1 MNRRALSLLLLT
13 LLSAWAC
20 PVVAA
25 PIDAPRAARLKG
37 ALGEIKAPAA
47 TVRFIDVDQG
57 DATLISIDGKHVLI
71 DSGPPKAADGLVR
84 DLRAWGVTQID
95 LLINTHAHADH
106 IGGAAKLIEAIPVK
120 AALDPGVIHPS
131 SAYKKMLKALE
142 DHQIP
147 VRQAR
152 AGREIKIGSARLKIL
167 APKDPLFT
175 GTRSDHNANSV
186 VTRLDVG
193 GVRFLF
199 MGDAEAETEERLIS
213 DGEDIKALVLKVAHH
228 GSGYATHEPFIGA
241 VTPRVGVISCG
252 ISNNYGHPNP
262 GTIARLESHG
272 VAVFQTQLD
281 GTTTIQTDGVKI
293 AIQIEPKAIDPKSQ
307 WQIDPNIA
315 TAEALERL
323 PTVGVKLAAKIVA
336 HRQAHGPFKSVEAL
350 GAVPG
355 VSAKRLGRMAPHLK
369 IGAGGEMEGMEGV
382 ASATPRADGR
392 LNLNTASL
400 EQLKGLPGIGEKT
413 AAQIIAAR
421 PLSGPSDVLRIK
433 GIGEKKWAK
442 IAPKVSFE

>member
-199 MGDAEAETEERLIS
+199 MGDAEAETEERLI
-213 DGEDIKALVLKVAHH
+213 
-228 GSGYATHEPFIGA
+228 
-241 VTPRVGVISCG
+241 
-252 ISNNYGHPNP
+252 
-262 GTIARLESHG
+262 
-272 VAVFQTQLD
+272 
-281 GTTTIQTDGVKI
+281 
-293 AIQIEPKAIDPKSQ
+293 
-307 WQIDPNIA
+307 
-315 TAEALERL
+315 
-323 PTVGVKLAAKIVA
+323 
-336 HRQAHGPFKSVEAL
+336 
-350 GAVPG
+350 
-355 VSAKRLGRMAPHLK
+355 
-369 IGAGGEMEGMEGV
+369 
-382 ASATPRADGR
+382 
-392 LNLNTASL
+392 
-400 EQLKGLPGIGEKT
+400 
-413 AAQIIAAR
+413 
-421 PLSGPSDVLRIK
+421 
-433 GIGEKKWAK
+433 
-442 IAPKVSFE
+442 